1 MSKPIVAIVGRPNVG
16 KSTLFNQ
23 IGKKRLSIVDDMA
36 GVTRDRIYMDATW
49 LNREFTLIDTGGIEI
64 KTADKMFNAI
74 KIQVKIAVEEADAII
89 FVVDGRSGVT
99 LEDENVAK
107 FLRGSKKPIILA
119 VNKIDGI
126 NLEQDA
132 FEFYK
137 LGLGEPIGISASNA
151 LNLGDLLDA
160 VIKNLPED
168 EKNPSKDDDEI
179 KIAVIGR
186 PNVGKSSLVNKMLGE
201 ERVIVSEMP
210 GTTRDAIDTHF
221 FMDGTKF
228 TLIDTAGMRKKS
240 KIDEPVER
248 YSVIRS
254 LRAIDRA
261 DVVLMLIEAPVGV
274 TEQDKKIAGYAHDSG
289 KGCVIVVN
297 KWDIYPNKHDRST
310 NRFTD
315 ELRERLGFLQYAP
328 VVYISALTGQRVER
342 VTELVKF
349 VAEQQS
355 MRIQTSVLNELIR
368 DAVAVNPPPSKKG
381 KSAKIFFVTQ
391 AEICPPRFII
401 FVNEPELLHFSYLR
415 FIENRLRESFGFEGT
430 PLKFFVRK
438 HNQKDDEQ

>member
-23 IGKKRLSIVDDMA
+23 IGKRRVSIVDDIA

-49 LNREFTLIDTGGIEI
+49 LNHEFTLIDTGGIEI
-64 KTADKMFNAI
+64 KSADKILTEIRTQA
-74 KIQVKIAVEEADAII
+74 KIAIEEADAII
-89 FVVDGRSGVT
+89 FVVDGRAGLTSAD
-99 LEDENVAK
+99 EDIGK
-107 FLRGSKKPIILA
+107 ILRGTDKPVVVA
-119 VNKIDGI
+119 VNKID
-126 NLEQDA
+126 NLELEGDA
-132 FEFYK
+132 YEFYN
-137 LGLGEPIGISASNA
+137 LGLGDPIGISASNA

-160 VIKNLPED
+160 VVKTFPQNETDIRDED
-168 EKNPSKDDDEI
+168 EI
-179 KIAVIGR
+179 RIAVIGR

-201 ERVIVSEMP
+201 DRVIVSDIP

-221 FMDGTKF
+221 FLDGTKF
-228 TLIDTAGMRKKS
+228 TLIDTAGMRRKS
-240 KIDEPVER
+240 KIEEPVER

-289 KGCVIVVN
+289 KGCVLVVN
-297 KWDIYPNKHDRST
+297 KWDIFPNKHDRST

-315 ELRERLGFLQYAP
+315 DLRDRLGFLQYAP
-328 VVYISALTGQRVER
+328 VVYVSALTGQRVDR

-368 DAVAVNPPPSKKG
+368 DAVAVNPPPS
-381 KSAKIFFVTQ
+381 
-391 AEICPPRFII
+391 
-401 FVNEPELLHFSYLR
+401 
-415 FIENRLRESFGFEGT
+415 
-430 PLKFFVRK
+430 
-438 HNQKDDEQ
+438 